1 MPAAEFL
8 GHFQQATAAVQYRSE
23 TFVLTSEYF
32 NVYLV
37 MYEEARN
44 IPFSTN
50 TKMLQQLS

>member
-8 GHFQQATAAVQYRSE
+8 GHFQPPTTAVQYRSE

-37 MYEEARN
+37 MYEDARN
-44 IPFSTN
+44 ISFSMN
-50 TKMLQQLS
+50 TKMLQHLR